1 MCKNHDKKVIRYM
14 FNWSKHK
21 KVYIAEF
28 VAVLVVLLTLFIPL
42 SHYSYSGNDFESES
56 GIFMEGLLDVA
67 EPGYYVDNT
76 VAEAGADKV
85 VVSPATD
92 LRFGSYDVTIKYM
105 ASNTGN
111 TYSCESDWNT
121 MPVTLGRTKAG
132 LKRVETADGRMTI
145 KLNSALNV
153 GEYRVEFNFS
163 GDGYLYVYGMEIQE
177 TSWWKIYLFLVVLC
191 ASFLI
196 NGCIALSECENKRVR
211 GDFIVAGILVVFASL
226 PLFDPYLITGHDMG
240 FHLERIEALT
250 ANLRFGQFPS
260 RISSDWLGG
269 KGYAASIFYGDLFL
283 LIPAVLRLLGA
294 SVQLSY
300 KTYIFL
306 VNVATVGVSMYCFK
320 RFIGSRLGAIIASV
334 VYVLSPYRLL
344 CIYSRAA
351 VGEYTALIFYPLVFL
366 GLMRLYGIGLG
377 TDTHNE
383 VKGSAG
389 KRNGDEKRSSEVNRK
404 SGLREYISR
413 LLPLIIGVTG
423 IINCHVLSGI
433 IVAIFVIGFALIN
446 WKKTFTKDVLAGI
459 GIALVAVLL
468 LNLWYIVPF
477 IQVMADG
484 IGVLGL
490 RQNGRF
496 RSNGTYLWQILSLFP
511 RPGISLS
518 SEEIIGE
525 ARPMEMVVTIG
536 AGLITLVTYAVMKGY
551 GLIGEM
557 QNADIASNGKD
568 EHDNSNTESGVMN
581 ALFVISLLTVFMATP
596 YFPWDGLKRISG
608 VMNSLITNVQF
619 PFRFLSVATLCLALL
634 TGLIIKSISEYKDEI
649 NTFVVLN
656 ARNIIAIFSIVIVTL
671 SLISASYYMTEKG
684 TSDEFTYIVDEF
696 EEGGI
701 MGAEY
706 LPSGTAEDYDTNYN
720 EPYSETAVINSWK
733 REKGR
738 IYLDVTNGTDDIAEV
753 SVPFIYYRGYR
764 AVDAATKGAIEVV
777 KDDTGFAQL
786 RLGAG
791 YSGSVEVF
799 YKEPVLWRMC
809 EIISLLT
816 IIVLIVGVRLLTEE
830 ASFIKR

>member
-42 SHYSYSGNDFESES
+42 SHYSYSGKDFESES

-132 LKRVETADGRMTI
+132 LKRVETADGGMTI
-145 KLNSALNV
+145 KLNSTLNV

-177 TSWWKIYLFLVVLC
+177 TSWWKIYLLLVVLC

-196 NGCIALSECENKRVR
+196 NGCIALSECEDKKVR

-283 LIPAVLRLLGA
+283 IIPAVLRLLGA

-344 CIYSRAA
+344 CLYSRAA
-351 VGEYTALIFYPLVFL
+351 VGEYTALIFFPLVFL

-377 TDTHNE
+377 TD
-383 VKGSAG
+383 A
-389 KRNGDEKRSSEVNRK
+389 RNGVED
-404 SGLREYISR
+404 I
-413 LLPLIIGVTG
+413 IIGVTG

-433 IVAIFVIGFALIN
+433 IVAIFVIVFALIN
-446 WKKTFTKDVLAGI
+446 WKKTFSKDVLAGI
-459 GIALVAVLL
+459 GIAVAVVLL

-477 IQVMADG
+477 IQVMSDG
-484 IGVLGL
+484 IGVMGL

-551 GLIGEM
+551 GLIGKK
-557 QNADIASNGKD
+557 QNADMASNGKD

-581 ALFVISLLTVFMATP
+581 ALFAISLLTVFMATP

-634 TGLIIKSISEYKDEI
+634 TGLMIKSIKTI
-649 NTFVVLN
+649 VVLN
-656 ARNIIAIFSIVIVTL
+656 AKTIMAIFSIVIVTL
-671 SLISASYYMTEKG
+671 SVISASYYMTEKG
-684 TSDEFTYIVDEF
+684 TSDEFTFIVDEF

-706 LPSGTAEDYDTNYN
+706 LPSGTAEDYDTNYI
-720 EPYSETAVINSWK
+720 EPYSETAVINSWS

-764 AVDAATKGAIEVV
+764 AVDVATRGVIEAV
-777 KDDTGFAQL
+777 KDDNGFVKL

-791 YSGSVEVF
+791 YSGSVEAF
-799 YKEPVLWRMC
+799 YKEPLLWRMC

-816 IIVLIVGVRLLTEE
+816 IIVLIVGVGFWGRDR
-830 ASFIKR
+830 AARK

>member
-28 VAVLVVLLTLFIPL
+28 AAVLVVLLTLFIPL

-67 EPGYYVDNT
+67 DPGYYVDNT

-85 VVSPATD
+85 VVSPASD

-132 LKRVETADGRMTI
+132 LKRVEAADGGMII

-177 TSWWKIYLFLVVLC
+177 TIWWKIYLLLVVLC

-196 NGCIALSECENKRVR
+196 NGCIVLSECEDKRVR
-211 GDFIVAGILVVFASL
+211 GDFVVAAILAVFVSL
-226 PLFDPYLITGHDMG
+226 PLFDPYLMTGHDMG
-240 FHLERIEALT
+240 FHLERIEALA
-250 ANLRFGQFPS
+250 ANLKVGQFPS
-260 RISSDWLGG
+260 RISADWLNG

-283 LIPAVLRLLGA
+283 FIPALLRILGA
-294 SVQLSY
+294 SVQLAY

-306 VNVATVGVSMYCFK
+306 VNALTVGVSMYCFK
-320 RFIGSRLGAIIASV
+320 KLIGSRLGAIIASV
-334 VYVLSPYRLL
+334 VYVLAPYRLL
-344 CIYSRAA
+344 CLYSRAA
-351 VGEYTALIFYPLVFL
+351 VGEFTALIFYPLVFL
-366 GLMRLYGIGLG
+366 GLMRLYGISTEDAEG
-377 TDTHNE
+377 NE
-383 VKGSAG
+383 S
-389 KRNGDEKRSSEVNRK
+389 GDRSRE
-404 SGLREYISR
+404 GLRGYFIS
-413 LLPLIIGVTG
+413 LLPIVIGVTG

-433 IVAIFVIGFALIN
+433 IVAIFVIVFALIN

-459 GIALVAVLL
+459 GIAVTVVLL

-484 IGVLGL
+484 IGVMGL

-551 GLIGEM
+551 GLIGKK
-557 QNADIASNGKD
+557 QNADMASNGKD

-581 ALFVISLLTVFMATP
+581 ALFAISLLTVFMATP

-608 VMNSLITNVQF
+608 VMNSLITNIQF

-634 TGLIIKSISEYKDEI
+634 TGLMIKSIKTI
-649 NTFVVLN
+649 VVLN
-656 ARNIIAIFSIVIVTL
+656 AKTIMAIFSIVIVIL
-671 SLISASYYMTEKG
+671 SVISASYYMTEKG

-720 EPYSETAVINSWK
+720 EPYSETAVINSWS

-738 IYLDVTNGTDDIAEV
+738 IHLDVTNGTDDIAEV

-764 AVDAATKGAIEVV
+764 AVDAATRVAVEVI
-777 KDDTGFAQL
+777 KDSNGFAQL

-816 IIVLIVGVRLLTEE
+816 IIVLIVGVGFWGRDR
-830 ASFIKR
+830 AARK

>member
-1 MCKNHDKKVIRYM
+1 MKKH
-14 FNWSKHK
+14 FLNK
-21 KVYIAEF
+21 KIVWVCE
-28 VAVLVVLLTLFIPL
+28 VTLLLLCLMTFFIPRA
-42 SHYSYSGNDFESES
+42 HYEYSGSDFESES
-56 GIFMEGLLDVA
+56 GVFMEGLLDVT

-76 VAEAGADKV
+76 VAEAGAEKV
-85 VVSPATD
+85 VVSPVTD

-132 LKRVETADGRMTI
+132 LKRVETADGGMTI

-153 GEYRVEFNFS
+153 GEYRVEYNFS

-177 TSWWKIYLFLVVLC
+177 TSWWKIYLLLVVLC
-191 ASFLI
+191 ASFLV
-196 NGCIALSECENKRVR
+196 NGCIALSECEDKKIR
-211 GDFIVAGILVVFASL
+211 GDYIVAGILIVFASL

-250 ANLRFGQFPS
+250 ANLRFGQIPS

-283 LIPAVLRLLGA
+283 LIPAALRLLGA
-294 SVQLSY
+294 SVQLAY

-306 VNVATVGVSMYCFK
+306 VNAATVGVSMYCFK
-320 RFIGSRLGAIIASV
+320 KLIGSRLGAIIASV
-334 VYVLSPYRLL
+334 AYVLAPYRLL
-344 CIYSRAA
+344 CLYSRAA
-351 VGEYTALIFYPLVFL
+351 VGEYTALIFFPLVFL
-366 GLMRLYGIGLG
+366 GLMRLYGISLG
-377 TDTHNE
+377 TN
-383 VKGSAG
+383 AY
-389 KRNGDEKRSSEVNRK
+389 NGVED
-404 SGLREYISR
+404 I
-413 LLPLIIGVTG
+413 IIGVTG

-433 IVAIFVIGFALIN
+433 IVAIFVIAFALIN
-446 WKKTFTKDVLAGI
+446 WKKTFTKGVLAGI
-459 GIALVAVLL
+459 GITIAVVLL

-484 IGVLGL
+484 IGVMGL

-536 AGLITLVTYAVMKGY
+536 SGLITLVTYAVMKGY
-551 GLIGEM
+551 GLIGKK
-557 QNADIASNGKD
+557 QNPDMASNGKD

-581 ALFVISLLTVFMATP
+581 ALFAISLLTVFMATP
-596 YFPWDGLKRISG
+596 YFPWDELKRISG
-608 VMNSLITNVQF
+608 VMNSLITNIQF

-634 TGLIIKSISEYKDEI
+634 TGLIIKSICEYDKEMNSI
-649 NTFVVLN
+649 VVLN
-656 ARNIIAIFSIVIVTL
+656 AKTIMAIFSIVIVTL
-671 SLISASYYMTEKG
+671 SVISASYFMTEKG
-684 TSDEFTYIVDEF
+684 TSDEFTFIVDEF

-720 EPYSETAVINSWK
+720 EPYSETAVINGWR
-733 REKGR
+733 RENGR
-738 IYLDVTNGTDDIAEV
+738 IYLDVTNGTADIAEV

-764 AVDAATKGAIEVV
+764 AIDAATRGVIEAV
-777 KDDTGFAQL
+777 KDDNGFVKL

-791 YSGSVEVF
+791 YSGRVEVF

-816 IIVLIVGVRLLTEE
+816 IIVLIVGARLLTEE

>member
-28 VAVLVVLLTLFIPL
+28 AAVLVVLLTLFIPL
-42 SHYSYSGNDFESES
+42 SHYSYLGKDFESES

-76 VAEAGADKV
+76 VAEAGTEKV
-85 VVSPATD
+85 VVSPATN

-132 LKRVETADGRMTI
+132 LKRVETADGGMTI

-177 TSWWKIYLFLVVLC
+177 TSWWKIYLLLVVLC

-196 NGCIALSECENKRVR
+196 NGCIALSECEDKRVR
-211 GDFIVAGILVVFASL
+211 GDFIVAGILVMFASL

-283 LIPAVLRLLGA
+283 LIPAILRLFGA
-294 SVQLSY
+294 SVQLAY

-306 VNVATVGVSMYCFK
+306 VNAATVGVSMYCFK

-344 CIYSRAA
+344 CLYSRAA
-351 VGEYTALIFYPLVFL
+351 VGEYTALIFFPLVFL

-377 TDTHNE
+377 TD
-383 VKGSAG
+383 A
-389 KRNGDEKRSSEVNRK
+389 RNGVED
-404 SGLREYISR
+404 I
-413 LLPLIIGVTG
+413 IIGVTG

-433 IVAIFVIGFALIN
+433 IVAIFVIVFALIN

-459 GIALVAVLL
+459 GIAVVVVLL

-484 IGVLGL
+484 IGVMGL

-536 AGLITLVTYAVMKGY
+536 AGLITLVTYAVMKEY
-551 GLIGEM
+551 GLIGKKPAA
-557 QNADIASNGKD
+557 NTAPNGND
-568 EHDNSNTESGVMN
+568 EHNKSNAVSGIMN
-581 ALFVISLLTVFMATP
+581 ALFVVSLLTVFMATQ

-619 PFRFLSVATLCLALL
+619 PFRFLSVATLCLAIL
-634 TGLIIKSISEYKDEI
+634 TGLIIKSISEYDKEMNSI
-649 NTFVVLN
+649 VVLN
-656 ARNIIAIFSIVIVTL
+656 AKTIMAIFSIVIVTL
-671 SLISASYYMTEKG
+671 SVISASYYMTEKG

-720 EPYSETAVINSWK
+720 EPYSETAVINSWS

-738 IYLDVTNGTDDIAEV
+738 INLDVTNGTDDIAEV

>member
-1 MCKNHDKKVIRYM
+1 MQNGEMALKVLMNTKKKI
-14 FNWSKHK
+14 
-21 KVYIAEF
+21 VYGIEI
-28 VAVLVVLLTLFIPL
+28 LMIVVCLITFLIPR
-42 SHYSYSGNDFESES
+42 SHYEYAGSDFESEN
-56 GIFMEGLLDVA
+56 GIYMEGLLDVT

-76 VAEAGADKV
+76 VAEAGTEKV

-132 LKRVETADGRMTI
+132 LNRVETADGGMTI

-153 GEYRVEFNFS
+153 GAYQVAYNFS

-177 TSWWKIYLFLVVLC
+177 TNWWKIYLLLVVFCVSL
-191 ASFLI
+191 LV
-196 NGCIALSECENKRVR
+196 NGCIALSECEDKKVR
-211 GDFIVAGILVVFASL
+211 GDFVVAAILAVFVSL
-226 PLFDPYLITGHDMG
+226 PLFDPYLMTGHDMG
-240 FHLERIEALT
+240 FHLERIEALA
-250 ANLRFGQFPS
+250 ANLKVGQFPS
-260 RISSDWLGG
+260 RISSDWLNG

-283 LIPAVLRLLGA
+283 LIPALLRIAGA
-294 SVQLSY
+294 YVQLAY

-306 VNVATVGVSMYCFK
+306 VNVATVGVSMYCFRK
-320 RFIGSRLGAIIASV
+320 LIGSRLGAIIASV
-334 VYVLSPYRLL
+334 VYVLAPYRLL
-344 CIYSRAA
+344 CLYSRAA

-366 GLMRLYGIGLG
+366 GLMRLYDISACGEDEAEKGKIAGTAIG
-377 TDTHNE
+377 T
-383 VKGSAG
+383 
-389 KRNGDEKRSSEVNRK
+389 
-404 SGLREYISR
+404 GLRRYVVRI
-413 LLPLIIGVTG
+413 LPLIIGFTG

-433 IVAIFVIGFALIN
+433 IVAIFIIGFALIN
-446 WKKTFTKDVLAGI
+446 WKKTFTKDILAGI
-459 GIALVAVLL
+459 GIIAVVVLL

-477 IQVMADG
+477 LQVIADG
-484 IGVLGL
+484 IGVMGL

-496 RSNGTYLWQILSLFP
+496 RSNGTYLWQVLSLFP
-511 RPGISLS
+511 RTGISLS

-536 AGLITLVTYAVMKGY
+536 SGLITLVTYGVMKGY
-551 GLIGEM
+551 GLLGKRVTTGTDIEDIKID
-557 QNADIASNGKD
+557 NANGSKA
-568 EHDNSNTESGVMN
+568 NSIMN
-581 ALFVISLLTVFMATP
+581 ALFVVSLLTLFMATQ

-634 TGLIIKSISEYKDEI
+634 TGVMVETFSEDTEIVNVVNAINAKSI
-649 NTFVVLN
+649 L
-656 ARNIIAIFSIVIVTL
+656 AIFSTVIVIV
-671 SLISASYYMTEKG
+671 SVISASFYMTEKG

-706 LPSGTAEDYDTNYN
+706 LPSGTAEDYDTNYK
-720 EPYSETAVINSWK
+720 EPYSAQAVINSW
-733 REKGR
+733 RRDNGR
-738 IYLDVTNGTDDIAEV
+738 IYVNITNDTADIAEV

-764 AVDAATKGAIEVV
+764 AADVANRGVDEVV
-777 KDDTGFAQL
+777 KDENGFAKL

-791 YSGSVEVF
+791 YSGEVVVF
-799 YKEPVLWRMC
+799 YKEPVLWRIC
-809 EIISLLT
+809 ELISILT
-816 IIVLIVGVRLLTEE
+816 LGMLVMLT
-830 ASFIKR
+830 FRKTK